1 MTTNKR
7 RGSACSEG
15 EPLRGTVLPDNH
27 IPEVSEEDIL
37 RCDIWVSCESAFC
50 FQHGCRNV
58 MVKRAKR
65 AQGGKK
71 P

>member
-1 MTTNKR
+1 MTTSKR

-15 EPLRGTVLPDNH
+15 EALRGVTLPDKYP
-27 IPEVSEEDIL
+27 PEVTDEDVL

-58 MVKRAKR
+58 MVKRAMR
-65 AQGGKK
+65 AQGDKS
-71 P
+71 